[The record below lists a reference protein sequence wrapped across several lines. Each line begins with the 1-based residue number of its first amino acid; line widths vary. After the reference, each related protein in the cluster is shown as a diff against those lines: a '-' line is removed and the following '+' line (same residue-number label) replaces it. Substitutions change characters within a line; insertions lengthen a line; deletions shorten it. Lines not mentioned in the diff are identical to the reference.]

1 MTEKETILT
10 AEGLVKLE
18 AELEELRTVK
28 RLENEERLKEA
39 ISHGDLSENSEYDSA
54 KDEQA
59 RIEGRILELEQ
70 MVKTAKVIDNTKKRK
85 TKVELGAT
93 VFIEDMAPEFEED
106 REPVSY
112 THLDVYKRQGK
123 GLADKGCADGLVVV
137 AEEQSGGKGRLSRG
151 WFSPRGGGV
160 WCLSLIHIW
169 TKRRYIFYEIWVCR
183 MKNA

>member
-106 REPVSY
+106 REQSY
-112 THLDVYKRQGK
+112 TIIGTTEADPFSGRISNESPSGMAIMGKKVGTVVTVRTPLGDHQYKILK
-123 GLADKGCADGLVVV
+123 IK
-137 AEEQSGGKGRLSRG
+137 
-151 WFSPRGGGV
+151 
-160 WCLSLIHIW
+160 
-169 TKRRYIFYEIWVCR
+169 
-183 MKNA
+183 

>member
-70 MVKTAKVIDNTKKRK
+70 MVKTDKVIDNTKKRK

-106 REPVSY
+106 REQSY
-112 THLDVYKRQGK
+112 TIIGTTEADPFSGRISNESPIGMAIMGKKVGTVVTVRTPLGDHQYKILK
-123 GLADKGCADGLVVV
+123 IK
-137 AEEQSGGKGRLSRG
+137 
-151 WFSPRGGGV
+151 
-160 WCLSLIHIW
+160 
-169 TKRRYIFYEIWVCR
+169 
-183 MKNA
+183 

>member
-39 ISHGDLSENSEYDSA
+39 IFHGDLSENSEYDSA

-106 REPVSY
+106 REQSY
-112 THLDVYKRQGK
+112 TIIGTTEADPFSGRISNESPIGMAIMGKKVGTVVTVRTPLGDHQYKILK
-123 GLADKGCADGLVVV
+123 IK
-137 AEEQSGGKGRLSRG
+137 
-151 WFSPRGGGV
+151 
-160 WCLSLIHIW
+160 
-169 TKRRYIFYEIWVCR
+169 
-183 MKNA
+183 

>member
-93 VFIEDMAPEFEED
+93 VFIKDMAPEFEED
-106 REPVSY
+106 REQSY
-112 THLDVYKRQGK
+112 TIIGTTEADPFSGRISNESPIGMAIMGKKVGTVVTVRTPLGDHQYKILK
-123 GLADKGCADGLVVV
+123 IK
-137 AEEQSGGKGRLSRG
+137 
-151 WFSPRGGGV
+151 
-160 WCLSLIHIW
+160 
-169 TKRRYIFYEIWVCR
+169 
-183 MKNA
+183 

>member
-106 REPVSY
+106 REQSY
-112 THLDVYKRQGK
+112 TIIGTAEADPFSGRISNESPIGMAIMGKKVGTVVTVRTPLGDHQYKILK
-123 GLADKGCADGLVVV
+123 IK
-137 AEEQSGGKGRLSRG
+137 
-151 WFSPRGGGV
+151 
-160 WCLSLIHIW
+160 
-169 TKRRYIFYEIWVCR
+169 
-183 MKNA
+183 

>member
-106 REPVSY
+106 GEQSY
-112 THLDVYKRQGK
+112 TIIGTTEADPFSGRISNESPIGMAIMGKKVGTVVTVRTPLGDHQYKILK
-123 GLADKGCADGLVVV
+123 IK
-137 AEEQSGGKGRLSRG
+137 
-151 WFSPRGGGV
+151 
-160 WCLSLIHIW
+160 
-169 TKRRYIFYEIWVCR
+169 
-183 MKNA
+183 

>member
-106 REPVSY
+106 REQSY
-112 THLDVYKRQGK
+112 TIIGTTEADPFFGRISNESPIGMAIMGKKVGTVVTVRTPLGDHQYKILK
-123 GLADKGCADGLVVV
+123 IK
-137 AEEQSGGKGRLSRG
+137 
-151 WFSPRGGGV
+151 
-160 WCLSLIHIW
+160 
-169 TKRRYIFYEIWVCR
+169 
-183 MKNA
+183 

>member
-1 MTEKETILT
+1 VLTVTEQPLIGGVNMTEKETILT

-106 REPVSY
+106 REQSY
-112 THLDVYKRQGK
+112 TIIGTTEADPFSGRISNESPIGMAIMGKKVGTVVTVRTPLGDHQYKILK
-123 GLADKGCADGLVVV
+123 IK
-137 AEEQSGGKGRLSRG
+137 
-151 WFSPRGGGV
+151 
-160 WCLSLIHIW
+160 
-169 TKRRYIFYEIWVCR
+169 
-183 MKNA
+183 

>member
-28 RLENEERLKEA
+28 RLENEEHLKEA

-106 REPVSY
+106 REQSY
-112 THLDVYKRQGK
+112 TIIGTTEADPFSGRISNESPIGMAIMGKKVGTVVTVRTPLGDHQYKILK
-123 GLADKGCADGLVVV
+123 IK
-137 AEEQSGGKGRLSRG
+137 
-151 WFSPRGGGV
+151 
-160 WCLSLIHIW
+160 
-169 TKRRYIFYEIWVCR
+169 
-183 MKNA
+183 

>member
-1 MTEKETILT
+1 MATKETILT
-10 AEGLVKLE
+10 AEGLLKLE

-93 VFIEDMAPEFEED
+93 VEIEDLDPEYEED
-106 REPVSY
+106 KLQTY
-112 THLDVYKRQGK
+112 TVIGTTEADPFIGRISNESPIGMAIMGKKVGTVVTVRTPLGDHQYKIVK
-123 GLADKGCADGLVVV
+123 IK
-137 AEEQSGGKGRLSRG
+137 
-151 WFSPRGGGV
+151 
-160 WCLSLIHIW
+160 
-169 TKRRYIFYEIWVCR
+169 
-183 MKNA
+183 

>member
-106 REPVSY
+106 REQSY
-112 THLDVYKRQGK
+112 TIIGTTEADPFSGRISNESPIGMAIMGKKVGPVVTVRTPLGDHQYKILK
-123 GLADKGCADGLVVV
+123 IK
-137 AEEQSGGKGRLSRG
+137 
-151 WFSPRGGGV
+151 
-160 WCLSLIHIW
+160 
-169 TKRRYIFYEIWVCR
+169 
-183 MKNA
+183 

>member
-70 MVKTAKVIDNTKKRK
+70 MVKTAKVIYNTKKRK

-106 REPVSY
+106 REQSY
-112 THLDVYKRQGK
+112 TIIGTTEADPFSGHISNESPIGMAIMGKKVGTVVTVRTPLGDHQYKILK
-123 GLADKGCADGLVVV
+123 FK
-137 AEEQSGGKGRLSRG
+137 
-151 WFSPRGGGV
+151 
-160 WCLSLIHIW
+160 
-169 TKRRYIFYEIWVCR
+169 
-183 MKNA
+183 

>member
-1 MTEKETILT
+1 MTTKETILT
-10 AEGLVKLE
+10 AEGLLKLE

-93 VFIEDMAPEFEED
+93 VDIEDLDPEFEED
-106 REPVSY
+106 KLQTY
-112 THLDVYKRQGK
+112 TVIGTTEADPFIGRISNESPIGMAIMGKKVGAVVTVRTPLGDHQYKVLK
-123 GLADKGCADGLVVV
+123 IK
-137 AEEQSGGKGRLSRG
+137 
-151 WFSPRGGGV
+151 
-160 WCLSLIHIW
+160 
-169 TKRRYIFYEIWVCR
+169 
-183 MKNA
+183 

>member
-85 TKVELGAT
+85 AKVELGAT

-106 REPVSY
+106 REQSY
-112 THLDVYKRQGK
+112 TIIGTTEADPFSGRISNESPIGMAIMGKKVGTVVTVRTPLGDHQYKILK
-123 GLADKGCADGLVVV
+123 IK
-137 AEEQSGGKGRLSRG
+137 
-151 WFSPRGGGV
+151 
-160 WCLSLIHIW
+160 
-169 TKRRYIFYEIWVCR
+169 
-183 MKNA
+183 